1 MGKSVK
7 NNRLKILNG
16 QFSIYRLSIESLI
29 PPQIYESEFYSIV
42 KTDDEISI
50 VCESSIHLTAEKSSH
65 GWTCIKF
72 VGPLDFSLTG
82 ILSGISRV
90 LADSKISI
98 FAVSTYNTD
107 YILIEAAD
115 ITDAEQALI
124 AAGYTFED

>member
-65 GWTCIKF
+65 GWTCYKICRAF
-72 VGPLDFSLTG
+72 GFFTYRYF
-82 ILSGISRV
+82 IRNSRV